1 MTIIQKNMSDIKF
14 RMKSLESYI
23 KESGGKVNLDDV
35 VNVIN
40 IHHKKEN
47 GTRYLRQWEAY
58 MGRKAKGCANL
69 DCDNHQKCDSLVGA
83 HVKIEG
89 DERTWYITPLCHVCN
104 SDDNNDPMPV
114 RKEDLALYMDV
125 KDIG

>member
-1 MTIIQKNMSDIKF
+1 MSDIKF
-14 RMKSLESYI
+14 RMKSLVEYI
-23 KESGGKVNLDDV
+23 KESGGSLDGV

-47 GTRYLRQWEAY
+47 GTRYLRQWEIY

-69 DCDNHQKCDSLVGA
+69 DCDNHKKYDSLVGA

-89 DERTWYITPLCHVCN
+89 NDNTWYITPLCHACN
-104 SDDNNDPMPV
+104 SDDNNDLMPV
-114 RKEDLALYMDV
+114 RKEDLAPYEEV
-125 KDIG
+125 KKIEVHG

>member
-1 MTIIQKNMSDIKF
+1 MSEIKF
-14 RMKSLESYI
+14 RKKSLETFI
-23 KESGGKVNLDDV
+23 KECEGKIDFGDV

-40 IHHKKEN
+40 IHHEKEY

-58 MGRKAKGCANL
+58 MVSKATGCANL

-89 DERTWYITPLCHVCN
+89 KENTWYITPLCHVCN

-114 RKEDLALYMDV
+114 RKEDLAPYAEV
-125 KDIG
+125 KDVEP